1 MVGSGFKVNGS
12 RSLGSPRV
20 DWLPA
25 LRRVTDGRMMVQR
38 EDEGRSRLH
47 GIEHGG
53 LLVKEVKEFLGLRM
67 IFGDDNSHV
76 FFCFRFFSLDFYCFK
91 VIVLLLTGFV
101 KPERKKTCS
110 LGLLLPSGAAHV
122 KQYVWIS
129 VEEFFNDAK
138 NGLPYFLVIGRGSTT
153 HVDKVKP
160 IGNKLRIILQREVYK
175 VFQPV
180 VRFKTTCQGTG
191 D

>member
-1 MVGSGFKVNGS
+1 MMVGSGFKVNGS

-101 KPERKKTCS
+101 KPEREKTCS
-110 LGLLLPSGAAHV
+110 LGLLLPSGAA
-122 KQYVWIS
+122 YVS
-129 VEEFFNDAK
+129 
-138 NGLPYFLVIGRGSTT
+138 LPLPTAVG
-153 HVDKVKP
+153 VP
-160 IGNKLRIILQREVYK
+160 LR
-175 VFQPV
+175 
-180 VRFKTTCQGTG
+180 